1 MDVFWFKLSRE
12 KTDPEESF
20 GKFSAGKIIAISLE
34 YQQAVDK
41 AKFTIGNAAR

>member
-1 MDVFWFKLSRE
+1 L
-12 KTDPEESF
+12 T
-20 GKFSAGKIIAISLE
+20 KFSAGKIVAISPE